1 MHDEA
6 RLRLFRANTLVDL
19 VKKVSI
25 NLKLDPPEKADET
38 KDNKRRRITQVA
50 QSIKQQQLEVFF
62 KENGKKYG
70 PQYFKLLQK
79 MDKVRDS
86 NYHLI
91 FKYSSGSGSKFL
103 FFSQYIES
111 RNEAAHETPTEFA
124 ILLHTQ
130 YEAESTEYRKWGN
143 LFPYVYGK
151 TVKEIA
157 ENEAAKAEDADD
169 DDEDWA

>member
-25 NLKLDPPEKADET
+25 DLKLDPPEKVDEM
-38 KDNKRRRITQVA
+38 KDNKKRRITQVA

-86 NYHLI
+86 NYH
-91 FKYSSGSGSKFL
+91 F
-103 FFSQYIES
+103 
-111 RNEAAHETPTEFA
+111 
-124 ILLHTQ
+124 
-130 YEAESTEYRKWGN
+130 
-143 LFPYVYGK
+143 
-151 TVKEIA
+151 
-157 ENEAAKAEDADD
+157 
-169 DDEDWA
+169 